1 MGRPTPRPSSSSSSS
16 SSLPT
21 LAAWT
26 TLTVSTL
33 LLLLTA
39 TPCEAA
45 QDFTSNLTNWEGTWS
60 TGTGAVVTGPGFA
73 DPMNNNKPFKYPT
86 NTGIS
91 YSFTNDGYFEESQYR
106 FLGNGSKP
114 TCSKA
119 VAIWQHGRYYFHD
132 NGSVT
137 MDPSI
142 FSADGRVLVQDPC
155 AAQTEILTYYNQ
167 PELFNGWTITIDNHH
182 QAYMLQLIRFDGSYF
197 PRLFLTVRP
206 PTMLPTAD
214 LTAAT

>member
-1 MGRPTPRPSSSSSSS
+1 
-16 SSLPT
+16 
-21 LAAWT
+21 
-26 TLTVSTL
+26 
-33 LLLLTA
+33 
-39 TPCEAA
+39 
-45 QDFTSNLTNWEGTWS
+45 
-60 TGTGAVVTGPGFA
+60 
-73 DPMNNNKPFKYPT
+73 MNNNKPFTYPI

-106 FLGNGSKP
+106 FLGNGQFQNRRGLGLCDGLGALTADTLSLRIGSKP

-167 PELFNGWTITIDNHH
+167 PELFNGWNITIDNHH
-182 QAYMLQLIRFDGSYF
+182 QAYMLQLVRFDGSFF
-197 PRLFLTVRP
+197 PRCVDANRCGCWAIRERTHPSLSVSKQVVLDCSTTDDV
-206 PTMLPTAD
+206 AD
-214 LTAAT
+214 CRFDRCNVSRRTRT